1 MAWHTSPPEASDN
14 YPTLLFSWW
23 ATIFAA
29 GIILLRLCG
38 RKVRTNVLF
47 REDKIMALS
56 LVPLFVRMALVHVVL
71 LDGTNN
77 VAQNGLEATQLDHRA
92 VGSRLVLVSRIFYAM
107 LYVLALDQLYRDH
120 MYTSA
125 SPA

>member
-1 MAWHTSPPEASDN
+1 MAWNTSPPEASDN

-29 GIILLRLCG
+29 GIILVRLCG
-38 RKVRTNVLF
+38 RKIRTNVLF
-47 REDKIMALS
+47 REDKIMALA

-77 VAQNGLEATQLDHRA
+77 VVQDGLDPAQVHRRA
-92 VGSRLVLVSRIFYAM
+92 IGARLVLVARIFYAM
-107 LYVLALDQLYRDH
+107 LYVLTFLLIDSLLGH
-120 MYTSA
+120 E
-125 SPA
+125 